1 MAFGIYKPGQG
12 YWLRVLTAVGVGVVT
27 LYAAV
32 WGWGQAEA
40 VRLPAK
46 EWTIA
51 AQAVTGQVGVG
62 DTVVLI
68 RYEGT
73 STAPLGT
80 ARVAEFREGSARRA
94 TLVID
99 SFDSTTTRDTIP
111 DAFRVIA
118 GESLA
123 PTFRADIA
131 SSAPTPVIP
140 QLYLQA
146 IVAGSLILVGTLAI
160 AWFVAFSPRAGDFLI
175 ATDSEMK
182 KVNWTTYKHV
192 RGSTIV
198 VIVAAFLI
206 AGILFIVDL
215 GFSSFFKAVGVLEG

>member
-1 MAFGIYKPGQG
+1 MALGLYKPGQG
-12 YWLRVLTAVGVGVVT
+12 YWMRVLTAAGAGIIT

-46 EWTIA
+46 EWIIA
-51 AQAVTGQVGVG
+51 AQAITGDVKPG
-62 DTVVLI
+62 DTVVLLKNQ
-68 RYEGT
+68 E
-73 STAPLGT
+73 APDTLGT
-80 ARVAEFREGSARRA
+80 ARVADFTPGSARRA

-99 SFDSTTTRDTIP
+99 TFDTPATRDTIP
-111 DAFRVIA
+111 DAFRLIA
-118 GESLA
+118 GDTLA

-131 SSAPTPVIP
+131 SSAATPVIP

-146 IVAGSLILVGTLAI
+146 AVAGTFILIGCAFI
-160 AWFVAFSPRAGDFLI
+160 AWFVAFNRRSGDFLI
-175 ATDSEMK
+175 ATDAEMK

-198 VIVAAFLI
+198 VIVATFLI
-206 AGILFIVDL
+206 AGILFIIDL
-215 GFSSFFKAVGVLEG
+215 GFSTFFKAIHVLEG